1 MIKKLGSVLLGLTLL
16 FTLAACA
23 DTEDVSA
30 SEDFVYVSVDINP
43 SIEFIV
49 DENDIVVSYSY
60 NNEDAKMLCVDEDF
74 VGMDVEEAVALF
86 VLLATEA
93 GFIDV
98 EAVDNV
104 VLFSVLGSEDNE
116 GLTTMIRAR
125 IRARVG
131 LFLAM
136 NYITGEVI
144 NDDFTLEDL
153 RVQAEELGI
162 TPAKLKIILYAQTID
177 EELLLEDAIEMAV
190 KDLLAIVKE
199 NHEDRELP
207 TQAEIDANRALKEA
221 LMTQFRN
228 KLREHIEAHPELTD
242 EEVDALVDRIN
253 QAVITRTETHLAL
266 HTNLKSDEIAKI
278 MGRVRSNITTQTRTE
293 WEENLEALREKINER
308 IQNSQDNE

>member
-1 MIKKLGSVLLGLTLL
+1 MIKKLGSVLLGFVLL

-23 DTEDVSA
+23 DTVDVAA

-60 NNEDAKMLCVDEDF
+60 NNEDAKMLCIDEDF
-74 VGMDVEEAVALF
+74 IGMDIEEAVALF

-116 GLTTMIRAR
+116 GLATMLRAR

-136 NYITGEVI
+136 NHITGEVI
-144 NDDFTLEDL
+144 NDDYTLEDL
-153 RVQAEELGI
+153 AEQAEELGI

-177 EELLLEDAIEMAV
+177 EELLLEEAVEMAV
-190 KDLLAIVKE
+190 KDLLAIIKE
-199 NHEDRELP
+199 AHEGTELP
-207 TQAEIDANRALKEA
+207 TPAEIAERRALKEA
-221 LMTQFRN
+221 LMTQYRARL
-228 KLREHIEAHPELTD
+228 KAHIENHAELTD
-242 EEVDALVDRIN
+242 EEIDALVARIN
-253 QAVITRTETHLAL
+253 NQIITRSEAHLAL
-266 HTNLKSDEIAKI
+266 RTNLTPDEIAKVMERI
-278 MGRVRSNITTQTRTE
+278 RNVVTNQVRSE
-293 WEENLEALREKINER
+293 WEENLEALKLKLAER
-308 IQNSQDNE
+308 LQNNSEEE